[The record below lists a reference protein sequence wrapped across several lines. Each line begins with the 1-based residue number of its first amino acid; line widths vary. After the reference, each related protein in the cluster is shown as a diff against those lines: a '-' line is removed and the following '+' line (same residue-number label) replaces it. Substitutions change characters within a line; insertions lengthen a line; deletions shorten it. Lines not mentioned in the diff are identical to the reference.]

1 MPIDTHFSQ
10 KRLEKH
16 DPTGKPC
23 LRWLKAG
30 KNDCTFICIVCNI
43 NELSCRNAGWGDIK
57 KHFERP
63 KHQQCMKDVF
73 ESAQLI
79 ISSTTSTAA
88 SSIDISSNAEV
99 ATTMPTSFLRTNSK
113 AERVLTHEEKVRRA
127 ECIWAMTTARF
138 GLSYNTSQFL
148 RELMQSMFPDSKI
161 AADLSMRSRKLSYVI
176 SHGTGHHF
184 TMELI
189 KDVRKAKAFSL
200 LFDESTTTGVR
211 KQCDLYFRYWSE
223 AKNVVCTRYYKSI
236 FLGHATTDIVSREII
251 DSLKPDGINI
261 AHLLMLG
268 RDNPNVNKTIE
279 ALIEKE
285 VIAERKKQQPTVPPS
300 GLMSIGSCPLHILHN
315 SFRKG
320 MTST

>member
-1 MPIDTHFSQ
+1 
-10 KRLEKH
+10 
-16 DPTGKPC
+16 
-23 LRWLKAG
+23 
-30 KNDCTFICIVCNI
+30 
-43 NELSCRNAGWGDIK
+43 
-57 KHFERP
+57 
-63 KHQQCMKDVF
+63 MKDVF

-211 KQCDLYFRYWSE
+211 KQCDLYF
-223 AKNVVCTRYYKSI
+223 SI